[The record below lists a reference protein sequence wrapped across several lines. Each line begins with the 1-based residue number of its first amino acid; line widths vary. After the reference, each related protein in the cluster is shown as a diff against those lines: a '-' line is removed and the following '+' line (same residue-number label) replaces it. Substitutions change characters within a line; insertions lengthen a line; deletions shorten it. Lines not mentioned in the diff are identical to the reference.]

1 MSAQWNGSLSE
12 NYRFSRSYVYKMT
25 VTSKGVERYYQVIQD
40 TFVFVDLSDNKFEG
54 EISDLFGK
62 LKALRSLNL
71 SNNMLTGRIPSSL
84 GNLTELESLD
94 LSRNK
99 LSGEI
104 PQQLEQL
111 GFLETFDVSHNNL
124 VGRIPQ
130 GNQFSTFDASSF
142 EGNPALCGDP
152 MVKKCE
158 SSSSLPPPF
167 PTVGEDDEDLESL
180 FKLVWGFVLAG
191 YISGIVV
198 GVVLAD
204 IMIQRRALIGWLR
217 CYLRKMG
224 KRN

>member
-1 MSAQWNGSLSE
+1 M
-12 NYRFSRSYVYKMT
+12 
-25 VTSKGVERYYQVIQD
+25 
-40 TFVFVDLSDNKFEG
+40 
-54 EISDLFGK
+54 
-62 LKALRSLNL
+62 
-71 SNNMLTGRIPSSL
+71 
-84 GNLTELESLD
+84 D

-111 GFLETFDVSHNNL
+111 GFLETFNVSHNNL

-130 GNQFSTFDASSF
+130 GKQFSTFDASSF

-152 MVKKCE
+152 LVKKCE
-158 SSSSLPPPF
+158 SSSSLPPLF
-167 PTVGEDDEDLESL
+167 PTVEEDDEDLESL

-191 YISGIVV
+191 YISGLVV

-204 IMIQRRALIGWLR
+204 IMIKRRALNGWLR
-217 CYLRKMG
+217 CYRRKMG